1 MRGSMAE
8 IHVVVGSGTVGT
20 NLAKKIGAT
29 GQSVLLLSRS
39 TNRAELKNVK
49 RVKADAASFSSL
61 ISAAPKADYIYN
73 CVNPVYNKWEKEWP
87 PINHALIELAKK
99 SGAVLVTCSNL
110 YGYGPYN
117 GVLTEDLPLNASW
130 KNGRVRADMWLKLK
144 ELHDAGK
151 IRATEVRGSDYIA
164 ASDQSRMGDRV
175 VPRLKEG
182 KSVQLL
188 GELDKLHTWTDPDD
202 VANLMIAVAKAEI
215 AWGSPW
221 HVPSNG
227 PMTQRHVIRDIAL
240 ELGVKDPK
248 VSSVPP
254 LLEKLLG
261 TFNPVIREL
270 RNTAYQF
277 NQPFI
282 MSDER
287 ARKAFDLKPKP
298 WKTIIRD
305 LVTQYQKTN

>member
-1 MRGSMAE
+1 MSAL
-8 IHVVVGSGTVGT
+8 HVVIGSGTVGT
-20 NLAKKIGAT
+20 KLAKRIGET
-29 GQSVLLLSRS
+29 GERVLLLART
-39 TNRAELKNVK
+39 TNRAELKNV
-49 RVKADAASFSSL
+49 RRIQADAASFSSL
-61 ISAAPKADYIYN
+61 IAAAPKADYIYN
-73 CVNPVYNKWEKEWP
+73 CVNPPYNKWEELWP
-87 PINHALIELAKK
+87 PINQALIELAKK
-99 SGAVLVTCSNL
+99 TGAVLITCSNL

-117 GVLTEDLPLNASW
+117 GVLTEDLPLNATW

-144 ELHDAGK
+144 ELHDAGE

-188 GELDKLHTWTDPDD
+188 GGLDKLHTWTDPED
-202 VANLMIAVAKAEI
+202 VAHLMIVVAKEEI
-215 AWGSPW
+215 AWGKPW

-261 TFNPVIREL
+261 TFNPIIREL
-270 RNTAYQF
+270 RNTTYQF

-282 MSDER
+282 MSDEK
-287 ARKAFDLKPKP
+287 ARKAFGLQPKP
-298 WKTIIRD
+298 WKTVIRD
-305 LVTQYQKTN
+305 LVTQYQKTH

>member
-1 MRGSMAE
+1 MSG

-20 NLAKKIGAT
+20 QLAKRLGET
-29 GQSVLLLSRS
+29 GESVFLLART
-39 TNRAELKNVK
+39 TNAAELKNVK
-49 RVKADAASFSSL
+49 RLQADAASFSSL
-61 ISAAPKADYIYN
+61 ITAAPKADYIYN
-73 CVNPVYNKWEKEWP
+73 CVNPPYNKWEEQWP
-87 PINHALIELAKK
+87 PINQALIELAKK
-99 SGAVLVTCSNL
+99 TRAVLVTCSNL

-117 GVLTEDLPLNASW
+117 GVLTEDLPLNSTW

-144 ELHDAGK
+144 ELNDAGE

-182 KSVQLL
+182 KAVQLL
-188 GELDKLHTWTDPDD
+188 GELDKLHTWTDPED
-202 VANLMIAVAKAEI
+202 VASLMLVVAKEEA
-215 AWGSPW
+215 AWGKPW
-221 HVPSNG
+221 HVPSNA
-227 PMTQRHVIRDIAL
+227 PMTQLDVVKDIAQ

-248 VSSVPP
+248 VSSVPS
-254 LLEKLLG
+254 LLEKLLA

-282 MSDER
+282 MSDEK
-287 ARKAFDLKPKP
+287 ARQAFALQPKP
-298 WKTIIRD
+298 WEIVIRD
-305 LVTQYQKTN
+305 LVNQYKRTN

>member
-1 MRGSMAE
+1 MSA

-20 NLAKKIGAT
+20 QLAKRLGES
-29 GQSVLLLSRS
+29 GESVLLLARTISP
-39 TNRAELKNVK
+39 AELKNVK
-49 RVKADAASFSSL
+49 RIQADAASFSSL
-61 ISAAPKADYIYN
+61 ISAAPKSGYIYN
-73 CVNPVYNKWEKEWP
+73 CVNPPYNKWTEEWP
-87 PINHALIELAKK
+87 PINNSLIELAKK
-99 SGAVLVTCSNL
+99 TGAVLVTCSNL
-110 YGYGPYN
+110 YGYGPHN
-117 GVLTEDLPLNASW
+117 GVLTEDLPLNATW

-144 ELHDAGK
+144 EMNDAGE

-182 KSVQLL
+182 KAVQLL
-188 GELDKLHTWTDPDD
+188 GELDKLHTWTDPED
-202 VANLMIAVAKAEI
+202 VAHLMMVVAKEEI
-215 AWGSPW
+215 AWGKPW

-248 VSSVPP
+248 VSSVPS

-282 MSDER
+282 MSDEK
-287 ARKAFDLKPKP
+287 ARKALGLQPKP
-298 WKTIIRD
+298 WETVIRD
-305 LVTQYQKTN
+305 LVNQYKRTN

>member
-1 MRGSMAE
+1 MSG

-20 NLAKKIGAT
+20 QLAKRLGET
-29 GQSVLLLSRS
+29 GESVFLLVRTISP
-39 TNRAELKNVK
+39 AELKNV
-49 RVKADAASFSSL
+49 RRIQADAASFSSL

-73 CVNPVYNKWEKEWP
+73 CVNPPYNKWTEEWP
-87 PINHALIELAKK
+87 PINNSLIELAKK
-99 SGAVLVTCSNL
+99 TGAVLVTCSNL
-110 YGYGPYN
+110 YGYGPHN
-117 GVLTEDLPLNASW
+117 GVLTEDLPLNATW

-144 ELHDAGK
+144 ELNDAGE

-182 KSVQLL
+182 KAVQLL
-188 GELDKLHTWTDPDD
+188 GELDKLHTWTDPED
-202 VANLMIAVAKAEI
+202 VANLMLVVAKEEI
-215 AWGSPW
+215 AWGKPW
-221 HVPSNG
+221 HVPSNA
-227 PMTQRHVIRDIAL
+227 PMTQRDVVRDIAQ

-248 VSSVPP
+248 VSSVPS

-277 NQPFI
+277 NKPFI
-282 MSDER
+282 MSDEK
-287 ARKAFDLKPKP
+287 ARKAFGLQPKS
-298 WKTIIRD
+298 WETVIRD
-305 LVTQYQKTN
+305 LVSQYKRRN